1 MKLVALRKS
10 EQNQAAIDPWTV
22 VHFGTGL
29 AAGLTETP
37 LRWAMLAA
45 VAYEVIEQYAERRDD
60 VQKLFRIS
68 GAERLPNVAVDLVV
82 FAAGHWLGKAW
93 NRSGRE
99 GGGGQ
104 SKART

>member
-1 MKLVALRKS
+1 MKLVATRKS
-10 EQNQAAIDPWTV
+10 EQNEAAIDPWTV

-45 VAYEVIEQYAERRDD
+45 AAYEVAEQFAERQES
-60 VQKLFRIS
+60 VQKVFRIS
-68 GAERLPNVAVDLVV
+68 GAERWPNVAVDLLV

-93 NRSGRE
+93 NRTGDV
-99 GGGGQ
+99 GGGGPD
-104 SKART
+104 RE